1 MSKMSNYKWFGLLG
15 IALEKIID
23 IFKKNKKQK

>member
-23 IFKKNKKQK
+23 IFKNKKQK

>member
-1 MSKMSNYKWFGLLG
+1 MSMSNYKWFGLLG

-23 IFKKNKKQK
+23 IFKKNKNQK